1 MNEEKKGKRS
11 IVTAFVDTVKR
22 ESMRR
27 KSEKGALAADI
38 GVFLV
43 AFFLAG
49 RHVAFGSY
57 PLGAAFVAV
66 LPSRVWI
73 ALVGAAVGSLSMGK
87 AGIIHAAVVSLIL
100 FLRIIISAGAVGG
113 EENLFSEPLIMK
125 LSAATIGA
133 FVGAGYEMLLSG
145 FSFSSVLF
153 GVFGIGFTLLFAFI
167 FSGLF
172 IADIKAADFLFGE
185 KTLFLKRKERLEV
198 QVILF
203 QLSFAVICFL
213 ISLSLKKYDYF
224 GISGAYL
231 FSSALTLFISK
242 RFGAFRGMAIG
253 FISTLGI
260 SALYS
265 PGFALVGAISGFL
278 YSFGV
283 GYALIGSGAALF
295 SWSAYVGGMNGF
307 LSVAVEFLIGAA
319 LVYRALLKA
328 PTEKEEEVC
337 DSLVKSAEEMVGAS
351 WLSREKKGGKVR
363 ALMNSLLSASDR
375 IGALADSDSSSDF
388 EEYRNI
394 CREVFQEE
402 NLPENQEIINKIATK
417 LYKKQKIY
425 DIDKEELAIPI
436 DAFDKIEERC
446 AEYERALYEK
456 RKGGY
461 GAEEYAAISKMIS
474 ESLEAERDADAV
486 NPILTESAREVFC
499 RMGFPEGCIK
509 VFGEEKIKVVGAGLD
524 SDGRLITSPEL
535 KTSLEEALGYKLGS
549 YEYFRRGDM
558 ALFTASAVPAFE
570 VDCATYSKS
579 AATGEASG
587 DCSRFFSSE
596 SVFFS
601 LVSDGMGTGREA
613 RLVSDFVSSYLS
625 DMLSAEV
632 GIAGALSSLNRLL
645 RQREAE
651 SSSTVDLFSFNL
663 LSGEAVFTKCGAA
676 PSYVKRGKSIFRIRS
691 ESAPL
696 GVIPTLDAEK
706 IRVEVKSGDSVIMLS
721 DGVSASATDA
731 AWLLS
736 FLSKEEVGSAEEYA
750 KRILELAVKNS
761 HSRDDMTVSVITVT
775 SK

>member
-1 MNEEKKGKRS
+1 MNKEKKGKRG
-11 IVTAFVDTVKR
+11 IITAFVDTVKR
-22 ESMRR
+22 EAVRR
-27 KSEKGALAADI
+27 RSEKGALATDI

-57 PLGAAFVAV
+57 PLGSALVAI

-73 ALVGAAVGSLSMGK
+73 ALIGAVVGSLSMGK
-87 AGIIHAAVVSLIL
+87 AGIIHAAVAFLIL
-100 FLRIIISAGAVGG
+100 FLRIIISSGAVGE
-113 EENLFSEPLIMK
+113 EENLFSEPLIMR

-172 IADIKAADFLFGE
+172 VADIRTEDFLFGE

-198 QVILF
+198 KVILF

-213 ISLSLKKYDYF
+213 LSLSLKKYDYF

-253 FISTLGI
+253 FISSLGI

-265 PGFALVGAISGFL
+265 PGFALVGTASGFL
-278 YSFGV
+278 YSFGI
-283 GYALIGSGAALF
+283 GYALVGSGAALF
-295 SWSAYVGGMNGF
+295 GWSAYVGGMKGF

-319 LVYRALLKA
+319 LIYRALKRA
-328 PTEKEEEVC
+328 PTEKEEAISE
-337 DSLVKSAEEMVGAS
+337 SLMKNAEEMVGAS
-351 WLSREKKGGKVR
+351 WLSREKRDGRVS

-375 IGALADSDSSSDF
+375 IGALADYDSASDF
-388 EEYRNI
+388 EEYRSI
-394 CREVFQEE
+394 CTEVFREE
-402 NLPENQEIINKIATK
+402 NLPENSEIINKIATK

-425 DIDKEELAIPI
+425 DIDREEFAIPS
-436 DAFDKIEERC
+436 AVFDKIEERC
-446 AEYERALYEK
+446 AAYERSLYEK
-456 RKGGY
+456 RKWGY
-461 GAEEYAAISKMIS
+461 GAEEYSAISKMIG
-474 ESLEAERDADAV
+474 ESLEAEHSSDAV
-486 NPILTESAREVFC
+486 NPILTESAGEVFC

-524 SDGRLITSPEL
+524 PDGRLITSPEL
-535 KTSLEEALGYKLGS
+535 KASLEEALGYKLGS

-558 ALFTASAVPAFE
+558 ALFTASAAPAFTL
-570 VDCATYSKS
+570 DCATYSRS
-579 AATGEASG
+579 AATGETSG
-587 DCSRFFSSE
+587 DSSRFFYSDAA
-596 SVFFS
+596 FFS
-601 LVSDGMGTGREA
+601 LISDGMGTGREA
-613 RLVSDFVSSYLS
+613 RRVSDFVSSYLS
-625 DMLSAEV
+625 DMISAEV
-632 GIAGALSSLNRLL
+632 GILASLSSLNRLL

-651 SSSTVDLFSFNL
+651 SSATVDLFSFNL

-706 IRVEVKSGDSVIMLS
+706 IRVEVRSGDSIIMLS
-721 DGVSASATDA
+721 DGVSATATDA

-736 FLSKEEVGSAEEYA
+736 FLSKEEVGDAEEYA
-750 KRILELAVKNS
+750 KRILELAGKNS
-761 HSRDDMTVSVITVT
+761 RSRDDMTVSVITVT